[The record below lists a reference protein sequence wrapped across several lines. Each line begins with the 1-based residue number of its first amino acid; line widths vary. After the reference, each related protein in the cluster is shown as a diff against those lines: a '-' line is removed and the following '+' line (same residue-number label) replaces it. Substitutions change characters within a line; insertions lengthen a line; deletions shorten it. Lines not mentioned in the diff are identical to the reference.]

1 MSPHIPNNDRSD
13 SFSYIGRE
21 GQGSTYVALII
32 LMLGIFIGAV
42 FGPSA
47 SNQAG
52 LNTALTAKM
61 AVATEAAAAQ
71 ENQISAQAPLPLR
84 WLPPFS
90 P

>member
-1 MSPHIPNNDRSD
+1 
-13 SFSYIGRE
+13 
-21 GQGSTYVALII
+21 
-32 LMLGIFIGAV
+32 MLGVFIGAV

-71 ENQISAQAPLPLR
+71 ENHIS
-84 WLPPFS
+84 
-90 P
+90 